1 MREDRPLQWM
11 ACRSLLMLTLIAV
24 GVVACVKPAN
34 QSALADV
41 DYWTCAMHPSVHSDQ
56 AGKCPI
62 CGMDLVPVTKQK
74 GDRLDH
80 RKSTEFTV
88 PVQRQEQI
96 GVTYTEVRRR
106 PMRFEIRSVGTLE
119 VDQAQVFECVSGV
132 DGYIQNLQVTS
143 PGERV
148 KIGQAL
154 MTIFTPDLRSPEQE
168 LISLLKVHDNGN
180 AAVGSMDQLIDS
192 ARRRLLLLNVS
203 QTEISEL
210 ERTRELNDH
219 LLVRSSFDGVVSE
232 APMKTG
238 MSVKRGDKLMTLLNL
253 SPLWLWADFFENEVG
268 LLKEGQRIRVVLP
281 AVADQSFD
289 GTISVIGPTID
300 PLKRTAKVRVDI
312 PNPGGQLR
320 PGMYANVVAEIDAG
334 EGLTIPSDSVL
345 PMGLRMLAFVD
356 KGAGKLEPRFV
367 QVGRQFVD
375 LTDPNQ
381 ERYYQVTDG
390 LKEGERIVSSANFLI
405 DAEAQVQGAM
415 RDFR

>member
-1 MREDRPLQWM
+1 M
-11 ACRSLLMLTLIAV
+11 ACRSLLMLTLLAV
-24 GVVACVKPAN
+24 GVGACVKPAN
-34 QSALADV
+34 KSALADV

-62 CGMDLVPVTKQK
+62 CGMDLIPVTKQK
-74 GDRLDH
+74 GDRMDRL
-80 RKSTEFTV
+80 KPTEFTV
-88 PVQRQEQI
+88 PIQRQEQI
-96 GVTYTEVRRR
+96 GVTYAEVRRR

-132 DGYIQNLQVTS
+132 DGYIENLQVTS

-168 LISLLKVHDNGN
+168 LISLLKVHDSGN

-219 LLVRSSFDGVVSE
+219 LLVRSSFDGIVSE

-289 GTISVIGPTID
+289 GTISAIGPTID

-312 PNPGGQLR
+312 PNPGGRLR

-356 KGAGKLEPRFV
+356 KGSGKLEPRFV

-381 ERYYQVTDG
+381 ERYYQVTGG
-390 LKEGERIVSSANFLI
+390 LQEGERIVSSANFLI